1 MAKLVAVTACPTGIA
16 HTFMAAEA
24 LRRVADLKGHDLTV
38 ETQGSEGVR
47 TPLEEQA
54 VAQADA
60 VILATDITVD
70 ESRFHGKPL
79 VRTSTAVAIRDTER
93 IIDEAVARAT
103 LHRTT
108 ATTEAGAAT
117 PADPLRA
124 GTEPHHG
131 EAPLP
136 LAGAPRQGEQYPGT
150 ASGPARTPAPIA
162 GAPQSQGTVS
172 GPARTPPP
180 NGGAPRQGEQALGA
194 ASGSPLAGAPRQSEQ
209 APGASTAAS
218 RTGAPRQSE
227 PSRAPVSTPGASRR
241 ADTSTGVS
249 FPRPHGLLTDSSPPT
264 RSDAALTGPPRR
276 ADPNA
281 EPLRTPPSST
291 PAGTLVAV
299 TACPTGIAHT
309 FMAAEALTRAARAKG
324 YAIRVETQGSVGAK
338 NTLTPEEI
346 AQADAVIIGADT
358 HVSTERFAG
367 KRLLQTSVGEALKQ
381 ADRVV
386 EQALAL
392 PEPADAVRPSVLPT
406 GTSVKAEPAGA
417 YKHLLTGVSFM
428 LPFVVAGGLL
438 LALSFV
444 FGIDAYKQPG
454 TLPAALK
461 GIGDAAFALMVPAL
475 AGYLAYSI
483 ADRPGLA
490 PGFIGGM
497 LAQQLNAGFLG
508 GIAAGFLAGFVA
520 RTLRDRIRL
529 PANLEGLK
537 PVLVIPLLSA
547 LIVGLL
553 MTYVIGAPVAALMG
567 ALTRF
572 LTGMSGANAVLLG
585 LLLGAMVA
593 FDTGGPINKAAYAFA
608 VGLLGSNT
616 FTPMAAVMVAGMTP
630 PLGLALA
637 TVVAKS
643 RFTLQ
648 EREAGKAAA
657 VLGLAF
663 ITEGAIPYA
672 ARDPLRVI
680 PSIVFGSAVAGAVSM
695 GFGCALRAPHGGV
708 FVLAIPNAVAPLGP
722 YVLALVAGTLAT
734 TLALVVLK
742 KPLATP
748 PTP

>member
-38 ETQGSEGVR
+38 ETQGGEGVR

-103 LHRTT
+103 LHRT
-108 ATTEAGAAT
+108 AAATEAGAAT
-117 PADPLRA
+117 SQDALRA

-136 LAGAPRQGEQYPGT
+136 LAGAPRQGEQAPGT
-150 ASGPARTPAPIA
+150 
-162 GAPQSQGTVS
+162 

-180 NGGAPRQGEQALGA
+180 LAGAPRQGEQAPGTGPA
-194 ASGSPLAGAPRQSEQ
+194 RTPPPLAGAPRQGEQ
-209 APGASTAAS
+209 APSAASGSARASAGAPRQGEQDPGASTASSRAS
-218 RTGAPRQSE
+218 TLAGAPRQSE
-227 PSRAPVSTPGASRR
+227 PSRTPASTPGASRR

-264 RSDAALTGPPRR
+264 RSDAPRR
-276 ADPNA
+276 AEPGA

-392 PEPADAVRPSVLPT
+392 PEPADTARPASALPT
-406 GTSVKAEPAGA
+406 GAGVKAEPAGA

-608 VGLLGSNT
+608 VGLLGSST

-680 PSIVFGSAVAGAVSM
+680 PSIVFGSAIAGAVSM

-742 KPLATP
+742 RPLPTTP
-748 PTP
+748 

>member
-24 LRRVADLKGHDLTV
+24 LRRVADLKGHELSV
-38 ETQGSEGVR
+38 ESRSAEGVR
-47 TPLEEQA
+47 TPLDEA
-54 VAQADA
+54 VVAQAEA
-60 VILATDITVD
+60 VILAADITVD
-70 ESRFHGKPL
+70 ESRFQGKPL

-103 LHRTT
+103 LHRKTT
-108 ATTEAGAAT
+108 ASEPAPPPATDASRAGAES
-117 PADPLRA
+117 P
-124 GTEPHHG
+124 HG
-131 EAPLP
+131 ETSRRTVSP
-136 LAGAPRQGEQYPGT
+136 AGITPPSSAPGT
-150 ASGPARTPAPIA
+150 PRRADIPGE
-162 GAPQSQGTVS
+162 GA
-172 GPARTPPP
+172 APPP
-180 NGGAPRQGEQALGA
+180 VAH
-194 ASGSPLAGAPRQSEQ
+194 GS
-209 APGASTAAS
+209 
-218 RTGAPRQSE
+218 
-227 PSRAPVSTPGASRR
+227 ASRR
-241 ADTSTGVS
+241 ADTAT
-249 FPRPHGLLTDSSPPT
+249 
-264 RSDAALTGPPRR
+264 
-276 ADPNA
+276 
-281 EPLRTPPSST
+281 RTPPSST

-309 FMAAEALTRAARAKG
+309 FMAAEALTRAARARG

-338 NTLTPEEI
+338 NTLTSEEI

-392 PEPADAVRPSVLPT
+392 PPPPGALPSLPAAPAR
-406 GTSVKAEPAGA
+406 AEPAGA

-475 AGYLAYSI
+475 AGYLAWSI

-497 LAQQLNAGFLG
+497 LANQLNAGFLG
-508 GIAAGFLAGFVA
+508 GIAAGFLAGYVT
-520 RTLRDRIRL
+520 RLLRDRIRL

-537 PVLVIPLLSA
+537 PVLVLPLLSA

-572 LTGMSGANAVLLG
+572 LHGLSGTNAVLLG
-585 LLLGAMVA
+585 LLLGAMMAV
-593 FDTGGPINKAAYAFA
+593 DTGGPINKAAYAFG

-630 PLGLALA
+630 PLGIALA
-637 TVVAKS
+637 TVVAKR

-680 PSIVFGSAVAGAVSM
+680 PAMAFGSAVAGAVSM

-708 FVLAIPNAVAPLGP
+708 FVLAIPNAVQPLGP

-742 KPLATP
+742 RPLPDAG
-748 PTP
+748 